1 VTGPAPD
8 GTPATAPAVDA
19 LPAGPLAGRT
29 VLVPRATDG
38 PDPLVIALHAAG
50 AEPLVVPLIQT
61 VPPFDPTELDDA
73 LLALEVGYY
82 GWVAVT
88 SAAAVPVLEDRA
100 EETGHT
106 LAGLLDGVR
115 VAAVGGSTARALRE
129 AGVRVD
135 LVPTGRS
142 SAVALLAAWP
152 AAGAEPARVLLPLGD
167 LAAPTMAEGLAAR
180 GWPVDVVVTYRTVP
194 GPAPEP
200 EVRDAYAAGRVDA
213 VLLTSGSTARNLLA
227 MLGAPPAGTLVC
239 CIGDSTAA
247 EARRAGL
254 PVHAVAEDQT
264 PGGLVAAL
272 ARAAAERAADHDH
285 HPGDDAQDAGAPAP
299 TDDSPAAAD
308 PAAPGDTPAA
318 APRAAHPDGE
328 HA

>member
-1 VTGPAPD
+1 VTGLPVD
-8 GTPATAPAVDA
+8 GVAS
-19 LPAGPLAGRT
+19 AGPLAGRT

-61 VPPFDPTELDDA
+61 VPPLDPTELDDV

-88 SAAAVPVLEDRA
+88 SAAAVPVLVDRA

-106 LAGLLDGVR
+106 LAGLLEDVR

-129 AGVRVD
+129 AGVQVD
-135 LVPTGRS
+135 LVPVGRS

-152 AAGAEPARVLLPLGD
+152 PAGEEPERVLLPLGD
-167 LAAPTMAEGLAAR
+167 LAAPTMAEGLEAH
-180 GWPVDVVVTYRTVP
+180 GWPVDVVETYRTVP
-194 GPAPEP
+194 GPAPERD
-200 EVRDAYAAGRVDA
+200 VRDAYASGRVGA

-239 CIGDSTAA
+239 CIGESTAA
-247 EARRAGL
+247 EARRLGL
-254 PVHAVAEDQT
+254 PVHAVADDQT
-264 PGGLVAAL
+264 PGGLGAAL
-272 ARAAAERAADHDH
+272 VRAASADD
-285 HPGDDAQDAGAPAP
+285 
-299 TDDSPAAAD
+299 TDPAAAH

-318 APRAAHPDGE
+318 APRAADPHGD

>member
-1 VTGPAPD
+1 MTGPLT
-8 GTPATAPAVDA
+8 G
-19 LPAGPLAGRT
+19 LR
-29 VLVPRATDG
+29 VLVPRETTG
-38 PDPLVIALHAAG
+38 PDPLVIALTAAG
-50 AEPLVVPLIQT
+50 ATPLVVPLIQT
-61 VPPFDPTELDDA
+61 VPPLDPTELDDA

-88 SAAAVPVLEDRA
+88 SASAVPVLVDRA

-135 LVPTGRS
+135 LVPVGRS
-142 SAVALLAAWP
+142 SAQTLLAAWP
-152 AAGAEPARVLLPLGD
+152 PAGDSPTRVLLPLGD
-167 LAAPTMAEGLAAR
+167 LAAPALADGLTAH

-200 EVRDAYAAGRVDA
+200 GTRAAWAAGQVDA
-213 VLLTSGSTARNLLA
+213 VLLTSGSTARNLLT

-239 CIGDSTAA
+239 CIGDSTAT
-247 EARRAGL
+247 EARRAGIA
-254 PVHAVAEDQT
+254 VDAVAQDQT

-272 ARAAAERAADHDH
+272 AGAAAGRALDALAA
-285 HPGDDAQDAGAPAP
+285 GDAPLDP
-299 TDDSPAAAD
+299 TD
-308 PAAPGDTPAA
+308 
-318 APRAAHPDGE
+318 PDGGP
-328 HA
+328 A

>member
-1 VTGPAPD
+1 MTGVPE
-8 GTPATAPAVDA
+8 GTATAGPVEVG
-19 LPAGPLAGRT
+19 AGPLAGTT
-29 VLVPRATDG
+29 VLVPRATEG

-50 AEPLVVPLIQT
+50 ADPLVVPLIQT
-61 VPPFDPTELDDA
+61 VPPLDPTELDDA

-82 GWVAVT
+82 GWVAIT

-100 EETGHT
+100 DETGHT

-142 SAVALLAAWP
+142 SALALLAAWP
-152 AAGAEPARVLLPLGD
+152 PAGEDPVRVLLPLGD
-167 LAAPTMAEGLAAR
+167 LAAPTMAEGLTAR

-200 EVRDAYAAGRVDA
+200 EVRDAYAAGQVHA
-213 VLLTSGSTARNLLA
+213 VLLTAGSTARNLVS
-227 MLGAPPAGTLVC
+227 MLGAPPPGTLVC
-239 CIGDSTAA
+239 CIGESTAA

-254 PVHAVAEDQT
+254 RVDAVADDQT

-272 ARAAAERAADHDH
+272 TAAVEAAAAAAAATRRTADH
-285 HPGDDAQDAGAPAP
+285 PAP
-299 TDDSPAAAD
+299 D
-308 PAAPGDTPAA
+308 
-318 APRAAHPDGE
+318 PDGE

>member
-1 VTGPAPD
+1 MTGP
-8 GTPATAPAVDA
+8 TPAG
-19 LPAGPLAGRT
+19 GPLAGLT
-29 VLVPRATDG
+29 VLVPRETPG

-50 AEPLVVPLIQT
+50 ARPEVVPLIQT
-61 VPPFDPTELDDA
+61 VPPHDPTELDDT

-88 SAAAVPVLEDRA
+88 SAAAVPVLVDRA

-106 LAGLLDGVR
+106 LPELLADVR
-115 VAAVGGSTARALRE
+115 VAAVGGTTARALRD

-135 LVPTGRS
+135 LVPRGRS
-142 SAVALLAAWP
+142 SAIALLAAWP
-152 AAGAEPARVLLPLGD
+152 PAGEEPERVLLPLGD
-167 LAAPTMAEGLAAR
+167 LAAPTLADGLRAH
-180 GWPVDVVVTYRTVP
+180 GWPVDVVVTYSTVP

-200 EVRDAYAAGRVDA
+200 EVRAAWAAGGIGA
-213 VLLTSGSTARNLLA
+213 VLLTSGSTARNLLT

-239 CIGDSTAA
+239 CIGESTAA

-272 ARAAAERAADHDH
+272 VEARVAS
-285 HPGDDAQDAGAPAP
+285 GTTAPP
-299 TDDSPAAAD
+299 
-308 PAAPGDTPAA
+308 
-318 APRAAHPDGE
+318 HPDGE

>member
-1 VTGPAPD
+1 MTAD
-8 GTPATAPAVDA
+8 AAAT
-19 LPAGPLAGRT
+19 GPLAGRT
-29 VLVPRATDG
+29 VLVPRETPG

-50 AEPLVVPLIQT
+50 ARPQVVPLIQT
-61 VPPFDPTELDDA
+61 VPPLDPTELDDS

-82 GWVAVT
+82 GWLGVT
-88 SAAAVPVLEDRA
+88 SAAAVPVLADRA

-106 LAGLLDGVR
+106 LPDLLADVQ

-135 LVPTGRS
+135 LVPVGRS
-142 SAVALLAAWP
+142 SAAALLAAWP
-152 AAGAEPARVLLPLGD
+152 PAGPEPSRVLLPLGD
-167 LAAPTMAEGLAAR
+167 LAAPTLADGLTAH

-200 EVRDAYAAGRVDA
+200 EVRDAWTAGAFDA
-213 VLLTSGSTARNLLA
+213 VLLTSGSTARNLLT
-227 MLGAPPAGTLVC
+227 MLGAPPPGTLVC

-254 PVHAVAEDQT
+254 PVHAVAHDQT

-272 ARAAAERAADHDH
+272 AAAAAATD
-285 HPGDDAQDAGAPAP
+285 P
-299 TDDSPAAAD
+299 T
-308 PAAPGDTPAA
+308 
-318 APRAAHPDGE
+318 HPDGE

>member
-1 VTGPAPD
+1 MTGL
-8 GTPATAPAVDA
+8 TPAG
-19 LPAGPLAGRT
+19 GPLAGLT
-29 VLVPRATDG
+29 VLVPRETPG

-50 AEPLVVPLIQT
+50 ARPEVVPLIQT
-61 VPPFDPTELDDA
+61 VPPHDPTELDDT

-88 SAAAVPVLEDRA
+88 SAAAVPVLVDRA

-106 LAGLLDGVR
+106 LPELLADVR
-115 VAAVGGSTARALRE
+115 VAAVGGTTARALRD

-135 LVPTGRS
+135 LVPRGRS

-152 AAGAEPARVLLPLGD
+152 PAGEEPERVLLPLGD
-167 LAAPTMAEGLAAR
+167 LAAPTLADGLRAH
-180 GWPVDVVVTYRTVP
+180 GWPVDVVVTYSTVP

-200 EVRDAYAAGRVDA
+200 EVRAAWAAGGIGA
-213 VLLTSGSTARNLLA
+213 VLLTSGSTARNLLT

-239 CIGDSTAA
+239 CIGESTAA

-272 ARAAAERAADHDH
+272 VEARLTAR
-285 HPGDDAQDAGAPAP
+285 DA
-299 TDDSPAAAD
+299 T
-308 PAAPGDTPAA
+308 APGTT
-318 APRAAHPDGE
+318 APPHPDGE

>member
-1 VTGPAPD
+1 VSGP
-8 GTPATAPAVDA
+8 TPAS
-19 LPAGPLAGRT
+19 GPLAGLT
-29 VLVPRATDG
+29 VLVPRETPG

-50 AEPLVVPLIQT
+50 ARPEVVPLIQT
-61 VPPFDPTELDDA
+61 VPPHDPTELDDT

-88 SAAAVPVLEDRA
+88 SAAAVPVLVDRA

-106 LAGLLDGVR
+106 LPELLADVR
-115 VAAVGGSTARALRE
+115 VAAVGGTTARALRD

-135 LVPTGRS
+135 LVPRGRS
-142 SAVALLAAWP
+142 SAIALLAAWP
-152 AAGAEPARVLLPLGD
+152 PAGEEPERVLLPLGD
-167 LAAPTMAEGLAAR
+167 LAAPTLADGLRAH
-180 GWPVDVVVTYRTVP
+180 GWPVDVVVTYSTVP

-200 EVRDAYAAGRVDA
+200 EVRAAWAAGGIGA
-213 VLLTSGSTARNLLA
+213 VLLTSGSTARNLLT

-239 CIGDSTAA
+239 CIGESTAT

-272 ARAAAERAADHDH
+272 VEARLAAHD
-285 HPGDDAQDAGAPAP
+285 A
-299 TDDSPAAAD
+299 T
-308 PAAPGDTPAA
+308 APGTT
-318 APRAAHPDGE
+318 APPHPDGE

>member
-1 VTGPAPD
+1 MTGLPAD
-8 GTPATAPAVDA
+8 GAPAAVPTV
-19 LPAGPLAGRT
+19 PAGPLAGRT

-106 LAGLLDGVR
+106 LAALLDGVR

-152 AAGAEPARVLLPLGD
+152 AAGAEPERVLLPLGD

-200 EVRDAYAAGRVDA
+200 EVRDAYAAGEVDA

-227 MLGAPPAGTLVC
+227 MLGAPPAGALVC

-254 PVHAVAEDQT
+254 AVHAVAEDQT

-272 ARAAAERAADHDH
+272 ARAAQAR
-285 HPGDDAQDAGAPAP
+285 DDAQDAGAP
-299 TDDSPAAAD
+299 TDDGPAAAH

>member
-1 VTGPAPD
+1 MTGLPADGAPAPV
-8 GTPATAPAVDA
+8 PAV
-19 LPAGPLAGRT
+19 PAGPLAGRT
-29 VLVPRATDG
+29 VLVPRATEG

-106 LAGLLDGVR
+106 LAALLDGVR

-142 SAVALLAAWP
+142 SAGALLAAWP

-239 CIGDSTAA
+239 CIGESTAA
-247 EARRAGL
+247 EAVRAGL

-272 ARAAAERAADHDH
+272 ARAALARD
-285 HPGDDAQDAGAPAP
+285 GAQDAGDP
-299 TDDSPAAAD
+299 TDESPAAAH
-308 PAAPGDTPAA
+308 PAAPADTPAA

>member
-1 VTGPAPD
+1 MTGLPADGAPAPV
-8 GTPATAPAVDA
+8 PAA
-19 LPAGPLAGRT
+19 PAGPLAGRT
-29 VLVPRATDG
+29 VLVPRATEG

-106 LAGLLDGVR
+106 LAALLDGVR

-239 CIGDSTAA
+239 CIGESTAA
-247 EARRAGL
+247 EAVRAGL

-272 ARAAAERAADHDH
+272 ARAALARD
-285 HPGDDAQDAGAPAP
+285 GAQDAGDP
-299 TDDSPAAAD
+299 TDESTAAAH
-308 PAAPGDTPAA
+308 PAAPADTPAA

>member
-1 VTGPAPD
+1 MTG
-8 GTPATAPAVDA
+8 APADRPDAPVVPLPGGDAAGVD
-19 LPAGPLAGRT
+19 PTGGGPLAGRT

-50 AEPLVVPLIQT
+50 ADPLVVPLIQT
-61 VPPFDPTELDDA
+61 VPPFDPTELDDS

-88 SAAAVPVLEDRA
+88 SAAAVPVLVDRA

-106 LAGLLDGVR
+106 LPELLDGVR

-135 LVPTGRS
+135 LVPTGQS
-142 SAVALLAAWP
+142 SARTLLAAWP
-152 AAGAEPARVLLPLGD
+152 PAGDEPVRVLLPLGD
-167 LAAPTMAEGLAAR
+167 LAAPTLAEGLTAR

-200 EVRDAYAAGRVDA
+200 EVREAWAAGAVDA

-227 MLGAPPAGTLVC
+227 MLGAPPARTLVC
-239 CIGDSTAA
+239 CIGESTAA
-247 EARRAGL
+247 EARRVGL
-254 PVHAVAEDQT
+254 AVHAVADDQT

-272 ARAAAERAADHDH
+272 TRAVAAIPHD
-285 HPGDDAQDAGAPAP
+285 PD
-299 TDDSPAAAD
+299 
-308 PAAPGDTPAA
+308 DTPAA
-318 APRAAHPDGE
+318 APPAAHPEGDQP
-328 HA
+328 

>member
-1 VTGPAPD
+1 MTGLD
-8 GTPATAPAVDA
+8 G
-19 LPAGPLAGRT
+19 LR
-29 VLVPRATDG
+29 VLVPRETAG
-38 PDPLVIALHAAG
+38 PDPLVIALRAAG
-50 AEPLVVPLIQT
+50 AEPVVVPLIQT
-61 VPPFDPTELDDA
+61 VPPHDPTELDDA

-88 SAAAVPVLEDRA
+88 SAAAVPVLVDRA
-100 EETGHT
+100 DETGHT
-106 LAGLLDGVR
+106 LAGLLAGAR

-152 AAGAEPARVLLPLGD
+152 PAGGEPQRVLLPLGD
-167 LAAPTMAEGLAAR
+167 LAAPTLADGLAAR
-180 GWPVDVVVTYRTVP
+180 GWPVDVVTTYRTVP

-200 EVRDAYAAGRVDA
+200 EVRDAWAAGEVDA
-213 VLLTSGSTARNLLA
+213 VLLTSGSTARNLLT
-227 MLGAPPAGTLVC
+227 MLGAPPPGTIVC

-254 PVHAVAEDQT
+254 SVAAVAEHQT
-264 PGGLVAAL
+264 PGDLVAAL
-272 ARAAAERAADHDH
+272 AAAVVARAA
-285 HPGDDAQDAGAPAP
+285 P
-299 TDDSPAAAD
+299 PAAATSPTPPPI
-308 PAAPGDTPAA
+308 PAPPTGPVHPAGPSPEPRTAA
-318 APRAAHPDGE
+318 APRAADPDGG

>member
-1 VTGPAPD
+1 VTGLPAD
-8 GTPATAPAVDA
+8 GAPATV
-19 LPAGPLAGRT
+19 PAGPLAGRT
-29 VLVPRATDG
+29 VLVPRATEG
-38 PDPLVIALHAAG
+38 LDPLVIALHAAG
-50 AEPLVVPLIQT
+50 ADPLVVPLIQT

-152 AAGAEPARVLLPLGD
+152 PAGEEPARVLLPLGD

-200 EVRDAYAAGRVDA
+200 EVRDAYAAGRVGA
-213 VLLTSGSTARNLLA
+213 GGLTTGRPPPHPRS
-227 MLGAPPAGTLVC
+227 MLGAPPPGPRGGCNGA
-239 CIGDSTAA
+239 SPPPA
-247 EARRAGL
+247 ARRA
-254 PVHAVAEDQT
+254 PWCAPPPP
-264 PGGLVAAL
+264 PGPRRTRPA
-272 ARAAAERAADHDH
+272 
-285 HPGDDAQDAGAPAP
+285 PPAPAR
-299 TDDSPAAAD
+299 
-308 PAAPGDTPAA
+308 G
-318 APRAAHPDGE
+318 RARCGR
-328 HA
+328 

>member
-1 VTGPAPD
+1 VTGLPAD
-8 GTPATAPAVDA
+8 GAPATV
-19 LPAGPLAGRT
+19 PAGPLAGRT
-29 VLVPRATDG
+29 VLVPRATEG
-38 PDPLVIALHAAG
+38 LDPLVIALHAAG
-50 AEPLVVPLIQT
+50 ADPLVVPLIQT

-152 AAGAEPARVLLPLGD
+152 PAGEEPARVLLPLGD

-200 EVRDAYAAGRVDA
+200 EVRDAYAAGRVGA
-213 VLLTSGSTARNLLA
+213 VLLTSGSTARNLLS

-239 CIGDSTAA
+239 CIGESTAA

-254 PVHAVAEDQT
+254 PVHAVADDQT

-272 ARAAAERAADHDH
+272 ARAAAAEHR
-285 HPGDDAQDAGAPAP
+285 GDDAQDAGAPA
-299 TDDSPAAAD
+299 DESPAAA
-308 PAAPGDTPAA
+308 PPPPPGGTPAA
-318 APRAAHPDGE
+318 APPAAHPDGE